1 MQNLSVLY
9 KLECFVK
16 ISITKKS
23 RISASEKFTIILPL
37 FEIAIQVQTLS
48 SLYFY

>member
-23 RISASEKFTIILPL
+23 RISAGEKITIILPL
-37 FEIAIQVQTLS
+37 FEIAIQVQTLF

>member
-9 KLECFVK
+9 KLEFFVK
-16 ISITKKS
+16 ISIAKKS
-23 RISASEKFTIILPL
+23 RISAGEKITIILPF
-37 FEIAIQVQTLS
+37 FEIAIQVQTLF

>member
-1 MQNLSVLY
+1 MQNLSVSY

-23 RISASEKFTIILPL
+23 RISAGEKITIILPL
-37 FEIAIQVQTLS
+37 FEIAIQVQKLFL
-48 SLYFY
+48 LYFY